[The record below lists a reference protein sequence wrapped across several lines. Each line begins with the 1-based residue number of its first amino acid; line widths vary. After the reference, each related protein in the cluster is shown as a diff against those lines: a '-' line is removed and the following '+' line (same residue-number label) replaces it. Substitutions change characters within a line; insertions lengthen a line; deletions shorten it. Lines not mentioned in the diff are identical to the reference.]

1 MAKYGVVR
9 TDNMFGTDVRA
20 GLVSVRYMGADGS
33 TAAEIENGSVVKLGE
48 LVAGEREVYVG
59 SDVTAKD
66 TLGNVALI
74 AAPEVP
80 YDERIKNLDEFINEA
95 GKNVRGYRLHSGDIF
110 SVTKEALAGLDA
122 PAKGNIVELAAGN
135 KLSVAA
141 SATAGSTA
149 VGKII
154 DVETVGR
161 DTYYVIKVD

>member
-1 MAKYGVVR
+1 M
-9 TDNMFGTDVRA
+9 
-20 GLVSVRYMGADGS
+20 
-33 TAAEIENGSVVKLGE
+33 
-48 LVAGEREVYVG
+48 
-59 SDVTAKD
+59 
-66 TLGNVALI
+66 
-74 AAPEVP
+74 
-80 YDERIKNLDEFINEA
+80 
-95 GKNVRGYRLHSGDIF
+95 RGYRLHSGDIF

-161 DTYYVIKVD
+161 YTYYVIKVD